1 MRVRWWVGPHR
12 VTARRFGL
20 ELAWVAYDVALNVL
34 VVYWLGQLAFPS
46 LGLVPPTLAAAV
58 RPPPARADRRPALTG
73 RGRPVARPGT
83 ADPRRR
89 RRHHRARSRAP
100 PTGPVQRVDPSM
112 SRILDGPAGPIDL
125 VNARAPIFLRV
136 VVDDGGKVDCL
147 DQLEDSPAMSERI
160 HVYEKVPG
168 TDHGV
173 ALINLGGRKGCVRM
187 ATGDYRHRP
196 DVDGEAVRET
206 GSWREWCQ
214 AQAGH
219 G

>member
-1 MRVRWWVGPHR
+1 
-12 VTARRFGL
+12 
-20 ELAWVAYDVALNVL
+20 
-34 VVYWLGQLAFPS
+34 
-46 LGLVPPTLAAAV
+46 
-58 RPPPARADRRPALTG
+58 
-73 RGRPVARPGT
+73 
-83 ADPRRR
+83 
-89 RRHHRARSRAP
+89 
-100 PTGPVQRVDPSM
+100 M

-219 G
+219 GGCFSGNRAAPLPRRRGVRAHRPGGPDDPPRDRSGRPQGDQAEGVKRLGDHAGGLGPVARLRTWRGVVECPGPAASSGERRTGW